1 MTKIDEVAGKS
12 INGNHIW
19 YLDFAHRVI
28 PIPTGGSL
36 IWNTFKYYMQ
46 QIADLYGR
54 NGSDRIWFAPQME
67 VLDYLKLRENTYVNY
82 SKSGNRVDIYLNIN
96 QSITN
101 ISNYFLSLNVAANAE
116 LISVSPQFSANIN
129 FANTSPTQKLINVEW
144 SQTTMKRIKT
154 VNSTNS
160 SLNQESE
167 GEFQVFP
174 NPLYSNKLYI
184 RFYNE
189 TELYHEAVLINS
201 IGKEIFRRNI
211 NASIGLNNIELEVP
225 QLEKGIYLLDIK
237 SDGKRLH
244 SEKIIVQ

>member
-1 MTKIDEVAGKS
+1 M
-12 INGNHIW
+12 
-19 YLDFAHRVI
+19 
-28 PIPTGGSL
+28 
-36 IWNTFKYYMQ
+36 
-46 QIADLYGR
+46 
-54 NGSDRIWFAPQME
+54 
-67 VLDYLKLRENTYVNY
+67 
-82 SKSGNRVDIYLNIN
+82 
-96 QSITN
+96 
-101 ISNYFLSLNVAANAE
+101 
-116 LISVSPQFSANIN
+116 
-129 FANTSPTQKLINVEW
+129 EW